1 MAEEE
6 GTPVE
11 KTVIHDGLTIFR
23 FEGKTFK
30 LRELKIKRAKELAE
44 LIAIRRTEFMELIKD
59 IPTGEVLPEG
69 GFKAANDTVA
79 EMLNF
84 LFDSTGEEK
93 LTGDNWG
100 DILSKRQLEMIID
113 EASKQSRLPWLP
125 PFFMGFSQTATSPIE
140 LFPRTLPS
148 SENTSP
154 TIS

>member
-1 MAEEE
+1 MAEEIE

-11 KTVIHDGLTIFR
+11 KTIIHEGLTIFR

-30 LRELKIKRAKELAE
+30 LRELKIKRTRELAE
-44 LIAIRRTEFMELIKD
+44 LIAIRRIEFMELIKG
-59 IPTGEVLPEG
+59 IPASERLPEG
-69 GFKAANDTVA
+69 GFKAANDAVA
-79 EMLNF
+79 EILNF
-84 LFDSTGEEK
+84 LFDSSNEK

-100 DILSKRQLEMIID
+100 EVLSKRQLEMIID

-140 LFPRTLPS
+140 LFPRTLPN